1 MSVHGSPPR
10 EEEEGCEVND
20 GFRWLIDKV
29 GGESLVGIAL
39 YGLNAQTKVPFLFGG
54 KSIFR
59 VPTVYISLAWQ
70 VERGMCRESR
80 VATYPSVKADENHTR
95 NPS

>member
-39 YGLNAQTKVPFLFGG
+39 YGLNAQTK
-54 KSIFR
+54 
-59 VPTVYISLAWQ
+59 TVFFVQRKATAKD
-70 VERGMCRESR
+70 VE
-80 VATYPSVKADENHTR
+80 ALW
-95 NPS
+95 